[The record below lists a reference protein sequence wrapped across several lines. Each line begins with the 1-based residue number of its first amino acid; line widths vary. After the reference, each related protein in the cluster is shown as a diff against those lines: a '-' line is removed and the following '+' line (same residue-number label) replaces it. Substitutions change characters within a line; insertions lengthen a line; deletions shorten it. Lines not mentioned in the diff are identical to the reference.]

1 MSDEEQRFF
10 DVVTQLNALGRDFY
24 MDQLEYGNGDNT
36 YNYSVLA
43 DAAETQLSEAW
54 REIQNALGT
63 NTDGNTDDAPDAGDL
78 EIVPAE
84 IDVTDIPASSDAS
97 DEPVHIFADYYGNSI
112 LYDEAKTQEALTA
125 IDNYAQSFKALLILL
140 EAMMLFW

>member
-43 DAAETQLSEAW
+43 DAAETQLSEA
-54 REIQNALGT
+54 
-63 NTDGNTDDAPDAGDL
+63 
-78 EIVPAE
+78 
-84 IDVTDIPASSDAS
+84 
-97 DEPVHIFADYYGNSI
+97 
-112 LYDEAKTQEALTA
+112 
-125 IDNYAQSFKALLILL
+125 
-140 EAMMLFW
+140 

>member
-10 DVVTQLNALGRDFY
+10 DAVTQLNALGRDFY
-24 MDQLEYGNGDNT
+24 MDQPEYGNGDNT

-43 DAAETQLSEAW
+43 DAAETQLSEAR

-63 NTDGNTDDAPDAGDL
+63 NTDDALDAGDL

-125 IDNYAQSFKALLILL
+125 IDNYAQSFKALLVLL
-140 EAMMLFW
+140 EAMMLF